1 MYILL
6 IFIVLLSSFDI
17 IVTGVSLG
25 INNIILMKRYIL
37 IINTFILIML
47 LFTFFIRKLLNSF
60 IDMSNLKYI
69 IMILLLYLGIKKLY
83 IYIKNRNKDNTL
95 PYINNLS
102 IQDILLLIISLSLD
116 SILIC
121 FTNNIVFN
129 NFIFFLTL
137 HFIIE
142 NIFLYISNYY
152 SYKLI
157 NLNPNTNNLVSS
169 ILFLFLGI
177 INMF

>member
-1 MYILL
+1 MYVLL
-6 IFIVLLSSFDI
+6 VFLVLLSSFDI

-25 INNIILMKRYIL
+25 INGIILKRKYIL
-37 IINTFILIML
+37 LINTFILLIL
-47 LFTFFIRKLLNSF
+47 IISYQIRK
-60 IDMSNLKYI
+60 IISNCINISSLKYI
-69 IMILLLYLGIKKLY
+69 IFILLLYLGFKKLF
-83 IYIKNRNKDNTL
+83 IYFKNRNKDTSFS
-95 PYINNLS
+95 YINNLS
-102 IQDILLLIISLSLD
+102 IYEILLLIISLSLD

-152 SYKLI
+152 SYKFI

-169 ILFLFLGI
+169 ILFIFLGI